1 MLGPH
6 TKLRQLL
13 RTTRIQQRRQI
24 CVSTELRSKPTEWE
38 QSRPFKQIPKV
49 GLLNFVCYMLP
60 GGRYA
65 KMEFPNMMLDLHRR
79 HGPLYRLPAIMGKA
93 EYLVCSDPAHFE
105 RVYRAEGSSPER
117 QAKSILDYHRNKHQ
131 ANFYQGV
138 EGLVSTT
145 GATWSK
151 FRYSVNPILM
161 QPKTIRLY
169 YQEMSNVHKEFI
181 ERIREIRDSSTFE
194 VPHNFEDELN
204 RLTLECVSVIA
215 LDKQLGLFKDNR
227 NDPRAKKLLDSL
239 VEVFALGS
247 EIELKP
253 SSWLYIS
260 TPLFKRTMRV
270 LDTIQELTVGYVNE
284 AVERLERKTF
294 NKPEHKKS
302 VLEKL
307 LKIDKKIATVMAMDM
322 MLVGVDTTASTFA
335 ACLLCLAQNPEQQEK
350 LREEVL
356 RMLPEKDSD
365 FTEDSM
371 KNMPYLRACIKE
383 ALRHYPLLSAN
394 SRIIKSN
401 IVLNGY
407 QIPKDTAIIMLSH
420 GLTMSDENYP
430 RSKEFLPERWL
441 RSNNEKVAG
450 GKCPNTMRA
459 SNPFIYLPFG
469 YGPRMCIGKRI
480 VEMELELGIARLVR
494 NFYIEFNHPAEKPF
508 KSLIINVPNIPLKFK
523 FTDVEYR
530 QQICVA
536 STASAGKIEAASE
549 CQRPRPY
556 NTIPK
561 VSKAQFLLYMLPGGR
576 YYKKEF
582 PYVMLDLHKRLGTLY
597 RVPGI
602 LGKEEYLLTNDP
614 GHFEQVI
621 RAEGPWPERQ
631 GKSIMDFHRSQYRKD
646 FYQGVEGIISTDGEM
661 WAKFRFTVNPV
672 MLQPKIVRLYYQK
685 LSDVNKEFIQR
696 IREIRDHHT
705 FEVPENFEEEINRW
719 TLESVSVVAL
729 DKQLGLINKNR
740 NDPQL
745 RKLFDSIN
753 QYFALAAKIEL
764 RPSFW
769 RFLPSPQFKRAMQAL
784 DNIQEVSGNFVNEA
798 LERLKHEPTEKPE
811 HEKSVL
817 EKLLKIDKKIA
828 TVMAMDMIMAGVDTT
843 TSAVTGCLLS
853 IAKNPEKQAKL
864 REEVLRILPN
874 KDSDFTEASI
884 NNMPYLR
891 ACIKE
896 SLRFFPL
903 IPGNSRVIKSDI
915 VLNGYQIPKETAV
928 IMTSQGLHMDDQY
941 FPRSKEFLPE
951 RWLRQTKKQSTESKC
966 PNALKP
972 SNPFIYL
979 PFGFGPRMCIGKRIV
994 EMELELGIARLIR
1007 NFYIE
1012 FNHST
1017 EKAYKSQLISV
1028 PNIPLQFKFM
1038 DVEY

>member
-1 MLGPH
+1 
-6 TKLRQLL
+6 
-13 RTTRIQQRRQI
+13 RRQI
-24 CVSTELRSKPTEWE
+24 CVSTKLRTKPTEWV

-65 KMEFPNMMLDLHRR
+65 KMEFPDMMLDLHRR
-79 HGPLYRLPAIMGKA
+79 HGPLYRLPGIMGKA

-151 FRYSVNPILM
+151 FRYTVNPILM

-169 YQEMSNVHKEFI
+169 YQKMSNVHKEFI
-181 ERIREIRDSSTFE
+181 ERIQEIRDSNTFE
-194 VPHNFEDELN
+194 VPHNFEDEIN

-247 EIELKP
+247 EIELKTSP
-253 SSWLYIS
+253 WRYIS

-270 LDTIQELTVGYVNE
+270 LDTIQDLTVGYVNE
-284 AVERLERKTF
+284 AVERLESEPF

-322 MLVGVDTTASTFA
+322 MLVGVDTT
-335 ACLLCLAQNPEQQEK
+335 
-350 LREEVL
+350 
-356 RMLPEKDSD
+356 
-365 FTEDSM
+365 
-371 KNMPYLRACIKE
+371 
-383 ALRHYPLLSAN
+383 
-394 SRIIKSN
+394 
-401 IVLNGY
+401 
-407 QIPKDTAIIMLSH
+407 
-420 GLTMSDENYP
+420 
-430 RSKEFLPERWL
+430 
-441 RSNNEKVAG
+441 
-450 GKCPNTMRA
+450 
-459 SNPFIYLPFG
+459 
-469 YGPRMCIGKRI
+469 
-480 VEMELELGIARLVR
+480 
-494 NFYIEFNHPAEKPF
+494 
-508 KSLIINVPNIPLKFK
+508 
-523 FTDVEYR
+523 
-530 QQICVA
+530 
-536 STASAGKIEAASE
+536 
-549 CQRPRPY
+549 
-556 NTIPK
+556 
-561 VSKAQFLLYMLPGGR
+561 
-576 YYKKEF
+576 
-582 PYVMLDLHKRLGTLY
+582 
-597 RVPGI
+597 
-602 LGKEEYLLTNDP
+602 
-614 GHFEQVI
+614 
-621 RAEGPWPERQ
+621 
-631 GKSIMDFHRSQYRKD
+631 
-646 FYQGVEGIISTDGEM
+646 
-661 WAKFRFTVNPV
+661 
-672 MLQPKIVRLYYQK
+672 
-685 LSDVNKEFIQR
+685 
-696 IREIRDHHT
+696 
-705 FEVPENFEEEINRW
+705 
-719 TLESVSVVAL
+719 
-729 DKQLGLINKNR
+729 
-740 NDPQL
+740 
-745 RKLFDSIN
+745 
-753 QYFALAAKIEL
+753 
-764 RPSFW
+764 
-769 RFLPSPQFKRAMQAL
+769 
-784 DNIQEVSGNFVNEA
+784 
-798 LERLKHEPTEKPE
+798 
-811 HEKSVL
+811 
-817 EKLLKIDKKIA
+817 
-828 TVMAMDMIMAGVDTT
+828 

-874 KDSDFTEASI
+874 KNSDFTEASI

-891 ACIKE
+891 ACVKE

-951 RWLRQTKKQSTESKC
+951 RWLRQTKEQSTESKC

-1017 EKAYKSQLISV
+1017 EKAFKSQLISV

-1038 DVEY
+1038 DVEF